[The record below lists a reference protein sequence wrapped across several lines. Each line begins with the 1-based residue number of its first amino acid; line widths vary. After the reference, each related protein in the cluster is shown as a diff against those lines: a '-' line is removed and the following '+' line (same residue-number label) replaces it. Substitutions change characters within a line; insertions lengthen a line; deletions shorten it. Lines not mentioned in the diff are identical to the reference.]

1 VYLDVVIPRTL
12 TKDQKA
18 LYQKL
23 HAASGIPEQS
33 EDDRGVFD
41 RIKDALI

>member
-1 VYLDVVIPRTL
+1 VIPRTL
-12 TKDQKA
+12 TKEQRTI
-18 LYQKL
+18 YQKL

-33 EDDRGVFD
+33 DDDRGVFD